1 MWVEGWGRLPGKLV
15 VLSGP
20 SGSGKSTL
28 LRLALEKL
36 DGPVRL
42 STSATTRPPRAGER
56 DGVEYIFMDPTEFRD
71 ARDRGEFLEFA
82 EYNTQFYGTPAR
94 PVFEAMARGECVVLE
109 IEVKGALQIREKAP
123 SALFVFVDVPHFSV
137 LEDRLRARGTEDEPA
152 IHRRLVR
159 ARWERDHAHCYD
171 EHILNDNLDEAVD
184 ALVDLLRHHR
194 CGGDPSCSKN

>member
-36 DGPVRL
+36 DAPVRL
-42 STSATTRPPRAGER
+42 SLSATTRAPRPGEQ
-56 DGVEYIFMDPTEFRD
+56 DGIDYLFMDKTEFRD
-71 ARDRGEFLEFA
+71 ARDRGEFLEYA
-82 EYNTQFYGTPAR
+82 EYNGQFYGTPSR

-109 IEVKGALQIREKAP
+109 IEVKGALQVREKAP
-123 SALFVFVDVPHFSV
+123 SALFVFVDVPCFSV
-137 LEDRLRARGTEDEPA
+137 LEDRLRARGTEDESA

-171 EHILNDNLDEAVD
+171 EILINDDLDQAVD
-184 ALVDLLRHHR
+184 ALAGILRR
-194 CGGDPSCSKN
+194 NLRGGEAHA